1 MIPLNRYILGESRPV
16 RIKTTSVKSA
26 KLKFR
31 RLDLDELER
40 IYLTDALVRNSI
52 SASVQLFDCDY
63 EIKASGK
70 IKEKTQDFLDF
81 IDFPQLR
88 KEIAKNCFIYGD
100 AWNELIDKDNRLIG
114 AINLSPRTI
123 DYQKTTD
130 KLINLDEYGNP
141 KGYMQKVDFDQM
153 VDPKVQKKIK
163 NIGNVQGI
171 PLRPDQIARFYFDSV
186 GEGWYGIGLIEP
198 IYSVTLGKNEAEA
211 GLAHV
216 INKVGFPIIINTVGD
231 IEHEPTADMINK
243 GAELIRDLNYKT
255 ELSVPYYMKPDTL
268 KITRIEKLR
277 EYLQYFI
284 EQQITGIGLP
294 GAIATGGGESVNRS
308 TLVTQ
313 VKIFMKIN
321 DARRKT
327 FANQFNKQILT
338 RLAKS
343 NNWPQIPKLVPT
355 LSDLDSILEGIQKD
369 VKKDK
374 IGDVG

>member
-1 MIPLNRYILGESRPV
+1 MIPLNKYILGETKSLEL
-16 RIKTTSVKSA
+16 KTTSVKTT
-26 KLKFR
+26 KLKFK

-40 IYLTDALVRNSI
+40 IYLTDALVKNSI
-52 SASVQLFDCDY
+52 SASVHLFDCEY
-63 EIKASGK
+63 KIEASGM

-100 AWNELIDKDNRLIG
+100 AWNELISVSNRLIG
-114 AINLSPRTI
+114 SVNLNPRTI
-123 DYQKTTD
+123 DYQKTTNELI
-130 KLINLDEYGNP
+130 KLDRYGNP
-141 KGYMQKVDFDQM
+141 SGYIEKVELDQLL
-153 VDPKVQKKIK
+153 DPVIQRKVKT
-163 NIGNVQGI
+163 IGHVQGI
-171 PLRPDQIARFYFDSV
+171 PLRPDQVARFYFDKV
-186 GEGWYGIGLIEP
+186 GEGWYGLGLIEP

-216 INKVGFPIIINTVGD
+216 INKVGFPIIINKTGD
-231 IEHEPTADMINK
+231 ADHEPTADMIDK
-243 GAELIRDLNYKT
+243 GAELIKDLNYKT
-255 ELSVPYYMKPDTL
+255 ELSIPYYMDIDTL

-294 GAIATGGGESVNRS
+294 GAIATGSGESVNRS

-343 NNWPQIPKLVPT
+343 NGWSQIPKIVPT
-355 LSDLDSILEGIQKD
+355 LSDLDSILED

-374 IGDVG
+374 KGEVG